1 MNSTR
6 PSDSKLILQTGR
18 GVALFVIFAVTVI
31 AFAGLAS
38 GTTDAVYA
46 SGPAQGQTA
55 HVFSGSAVIDNQPA
69 PQGTVVTV
77 YSGGTE
83 IASVSVDASGRYDNL
98 QVPTAGI
105 FVTFTVDG
113 LPAAETAT
121 TQSGGAT
128 ILDLNANRAEESQS
142 APPTSTPG
150 PTPSSIQSAFRVGP
164 TVRLRPVNDIID
176 QDNDGIVETIFR
188 NPSLN
193 ESAMV
198 VDLTVSL
205 ASGLHVY
212 GEGFAMDSAAGTAS
226 GAYSVPP
233 GQSITVYLNVKA
245 DKVGR
250 LPIQFSGA
258 YWPEGN
264 KDLYNPISLTH
275 SFTANYASSNPL
287 SSAPTN
293 PGQIPGA
300 AAAAG
305 TQPTSGG
312 TSDSS
317 DDGDPSAS
325 CSLSPSNSAAG
336 GSGDGA
342 LLALPLLGLAGMMV
356 IRRRRDS

>member
-1 MNSTR
+1 MNSIR
-6 PSDSKLILQTGR
+6 PSDSKFTLQTGR
-18 GVALFVIFAVTVI
+18 GVALFVILAMAVFAI
-31 AFAGLAS
+31 GGLALGTSNSVHAS
-38 GTTDAVYA
+38 GT
-46 SGPAQGQTA
+46 AQGQPP
-55 HVFSGSAVIDNQPA
+55 HVFSGNAVIDNQPA
-69 PQGTVVTV
+69 PQGTVVSV

-98 QVPTAGI
+98 QVPTSGI
-105 FVTFTVDG
+105 LVTFTVDG
-113 LPAAETAT
+113 LPASETAT
-121 TQSGGAT
+121 TQAASLT
-128 ILDLNANRAEESQS
+128 NLDLNATRGGQNQNIPS
-142 APPTSTPG
+142 TSTPG

-164 TVRLRPVNDIID
+164 TVRLRPVSDIID
-176 QDNDGIVETIFR
+176 QDNDGIVEIIFR
-188 NPSLN
+188 NPNLN
-193 ESAMV
+193 ETAMV

-212 GEGFAMDSAAGTAS
+212 GEGFATDSAAGTAS
-226 GAYSVPP
+226 GTYRVPP

-275 SFTANYASSNPL
+275 SFTVNYASPNPL

-293 PGQIPGA
+293 LGQIPGE

-305 TQPTSGG
+305 SQPSSGSSG
-312 TSDSS
+312 DSDN
-317 DDGDPSAS
+317 GDPSVS
-325 CSLSPSNSAAG
+325 CSLSPSNSVLNGA
-336 GSGDGA
+336 GDGA

-356 IRRRRDS
+356 IRGRRGS